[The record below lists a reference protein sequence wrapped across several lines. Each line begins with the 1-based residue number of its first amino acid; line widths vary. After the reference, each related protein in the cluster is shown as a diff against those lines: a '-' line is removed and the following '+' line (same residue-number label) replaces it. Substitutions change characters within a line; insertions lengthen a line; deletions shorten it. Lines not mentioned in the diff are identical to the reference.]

1 MGVVVLKYDMIAFLL
16 SVFLI
21 FTYYAYLSRRTKRY
35 PSLSAHAL
43 NEKVRY
49 QWVQMIMNSGGKMDI
64 LAIQTIRNS
73 VMAANFMA
81 STAILLIIGTLN
93 ISDKIGQFA
102 LDWQYN
108 LLAVNY
114 SSELW
119 QIKLSLLLLD
129 FFITFFFFSMSIRFF
144 NHVGYMINLKTH
156 ASLVSLDENI
166 YKQSCAYLNK
176 AGAYY
181 TLGTRAIFFS
191 LPIILWIFGPYSLI
205 LATIILIV
213 GLAMLDKAPM
223 SGVASKGDS

>member
-21 FTYYAYLSRRTKRY
+21 FTYYAYLSRRTKQY
-35 PSLSAHAL
+35 PNLSAHAL

-129 FFITFFFFSMSIRFF
+129 FFITFFLFFDVNTF
-144 NHVGYMINLKTH
+144 L
-156 ASLVSLDENI
+156 
-166 YKQSCAYLNK
+166 
-176 AGAYY
+176 
-181 TLGTRAIFFS
+181 
-191 LPIILWIFGPYSLI
+191 
-205 LATIILIV
+205 
-213 GLAMLDKAPM
+213 
-223 SGVASKGDS
+223 

>member
-1 MGVVVLKYDMIAFLL
+1 MLEIVTLKYDIIAFLL
-16 SVFLI
+16 SIFLI
-21 FTYYAYLSRRTKRY
+21 LIYYLYLSRRTKRY
-35 PSLSAHAL
+35 PNLSAHAL

-49 QWVQMIMNSGGKMDI
+49 QWVEMIMNSGGKMDI
-64 LAIQTIRNS
+64 LAIQTLRNS

-93 ISDKIGQFA
+93 ISDKIGEFA

-144 NHVGYMINLKTH
+144 NHVGYMINLKAY
-156 ASLVSLDENI
+156 ASPDENI
-166 YKQSCAYLNK
+166 YNQSCAYLNK

-181 TLGTRAIFFS
+181 RLGTRAIFFS

-205 LATIILIV
+205 LSTIILIG
-213 GLAMLDKAPM
+213 GLAMLDKAPNVEF
-223 SGVASKGDS
+223 SSELKN

>member
-1 MGVVVLKYDMIAFLL
+1 
-16 SVFLI
+16 
-21 FTYYAYLSRRTKRY
+21 
-35 PSLSAHAL
+35 
-43 NEKVRY
+43 
-49 QWVQMIMNSGGKMDI
+49 MIMNSGGKMDI
-64 LAIQTIRNS
+64 LAIQTLRNS

-93 ISDKIGQFA
+93 ISDKIGEFA

-144 NHVGYMINLKTH
+144 NHVGYMINLKAY
-156 ASLVSLDENI
+156 ASPDENI
-166 YKQSCAYLNK
+166 YHQSCAYLNK

-181 TLGTRAIFFS
+181 RLGTRAIFFS

-205 LATIILIV
+205 LSTIILIG
-213 GLAMLDKAPM
+213 GLAMLDKAPN
-223 SGVASKGDS
+223 VEFASELKD